1 VTVPP
6 NAEGRVLV
14 PAPSPESVT
23 ETLGGSAVAAG
34 RAPSVTLVGVEGG
47 RVVYEVGS
55 GRYRFR
61 VQAPRAD

>member
-1 VTVPP
+1 VRGTV
-6 NAEGRVLV
+6 ATSWRRMRDGFELD
-14 PAPSPESVT
+14 VT

-47 RVVYEVGS
+47 RVGYDLGS